1 MNGITLA
8 TERLCVLFHM
18 CVLFHITSLDKSCPR
33 TFTSV
38 TREYNLV
45 LAKGQWCSS
54 AENVAIKY
62 VVKQQQPTQASDNRV
77 SSSHTVSSMGE
88 FNLLHIYCHHHVV

>member
-1 MNGITLA
+1 
-8 TERLCVLFHM
+8 M
-18 CVLFHITSLDKSCPR
+18 CVISYNNSGQKLSTCNAC
-33 TFTSV
+33 TSV

-62 VVKQQQPTQASDNRV
+62 VMKKQQPTQASNNRV

-88 FNLLHIYCHHHVV
+88 FNLIHIYCHHHVV